1 MVTYDLSRM
10 DVGLIAEMIA
20 GRYGGF
26 PEPLEEAITTHV
38 MGQTEGKEYS
48 RDDIRIHSKSRNLT
62 EEVHLGIL
70 EGVTLPE
77 DGDWGYSQGWI
88 PDDILM
94 VQALTPVEGTPAP
107 SHSREEVDPT
117 TDLLAYYA
125 VEVKAVSSGNR
136 VRLTENQQESLATV
150 SKEVE
155 RVHPVIVIVDV
166 AGLPDSAEVEVDIYE
181 ESVWADGQMSKTVRG

>member
-26 PEPLEEAITTHV
+26 PEPLTEAITAHATDRP
-38 MGQTEGKEYS
+38 EGEEYS
-48 RDDIRIHSKSRNLT
+48 EDDIRIHSKSRNLT
-62 EEVHLGIL
+62 EEVHLGVL

-88 PDDILM
+88 PDDIL
-94 VQALTPVEGTPAP
+94 VVKALTPVEGMP
-107 SHSREEVDPT
+107 SPSGSREELDPT

-125 VEVKAVSSGNR
+125 VEVKAVSSGDR
-136 VRLTENQQESLATV
+136 VRLTENQQEMLATV
-150 SKEVE
+150 SEQVE
-155 RVHPVIVIVDV
+155 RVHPVIVMVDV
-166 AGLPDSAEVEVDIYE
+166 GGLPESAEVVVDIYE
-181 ESVWADGQMSKTVRG
+181 VSVWADGQMSKTV

>member
-20 GRYGGF
+20 GRHGGF
-26 PEPLEEAITTHV
+26 PEPLEETITAHATD
-38 MGQTEGKEYS
+38 QPENEEYS
-48 RDDIRIHSKSRNLT
+48 KDDIRIHSKSRSLT
-62 EEVHLGIL
+62 KETHLGVL

-88 PDDILM
+88 PDDIL
-94 VQALTPVEGTPAP
+94 VAKALTPVEGAP
-107 SHSREEVDPT
+107 SPSRSREGLDPT

-136 VRLTENQQESLATV
+136 VRLTENQQEMLAIV
-150 SKEVE
+150 SEEVE
-155 RVHPVIVIVDV
+155 QVYPIIVMVDV
-166 AGLPDSAEVEVDIYE
+166 GGLPESAEVVVDIYE
-181 ESVWADGQMSKTVRG
+181 ESVWADGQMSKTI

>member
-1 MVTYDLSRM
+1 M
-10 DVGLIAEMIA
+10 GLIAEMIA

>member
-26 PEPLEEAITTHV
+26 PEPLEEAITAHAIDRS
-38 MGQTEGKEYS
+38 ESEEYS

-62 EEVHLGIL
+62 KEVHLGVL

-88 PDDILM
+88 PDDIL
-94 VQALTPVEGTPAP
+94 VVKALTPVEGTPSP
-107 SHSREEVDPT
+107 LRSRGELDPT

-136 VRLTENQQESLATV
+136 VRLTENQQEMLATV
-150 SKEVE
+150 SEEVE
-155 RVHPVIVIVDV
+155 RVHPVIVMVDV
-166 AGLPDSAEVEVDIYE
+166 GGLPESAEVVVDIYE
-181 ESVWADGQMSKTVRG
+181 ESVWTDGQMSKTV